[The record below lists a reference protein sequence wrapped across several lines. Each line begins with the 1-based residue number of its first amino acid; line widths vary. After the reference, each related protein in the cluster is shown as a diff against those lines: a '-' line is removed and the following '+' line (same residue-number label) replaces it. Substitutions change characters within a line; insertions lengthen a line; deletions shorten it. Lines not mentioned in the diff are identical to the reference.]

1 MTNSIIKIS
10 SLVWFVCMS
19 ISAITAQPKF
29 KIDIEPTE
37 VYGMPSLHSYAH
49 AQWDGKWLILGGQ
62 TSEDWEFSH
71 ANLEIY
77 VVDPAADQIWT
88 MPTEYLYDQVQSVE
102 QLTSCFA
109 QFYQE
114 GENLYMLGGYGYSPE
129 IEGYYA
135 FPYLSIIN
143 VKKVIQQVIAK
154 DYQGAA
160 RYFRQLE
167 DERFSVMDGM
177 LTKIDNTFYLVG
189 GIEFYGFFDEE
200 DPSFKKQPRQEV
212 ISFQISQNRE
222 GLYEM
227 NQIGSLDYTDEFLE
241 IFSTPIPQIFW
252 DESEGFSIITNEE
265 IDGEEYVN
273 WMDIFQVGY
282 ASSWQRTSKLAHYHS
297 TTIPIFDRKER
308 TMHTLFLNGCTEYLC
323 EEEEITMGLE
333 TVDSMTV
340 FSQSQWNSTIT
351 EESIAPY
358 YNHAKDAQFI
368 LNREIPHYKN
378 GVIKYHKLPEG
389 KTHIGYIYGGAS
401 NANPMIFEDGSL
413 LATSSSQLFKV
424 YLMKEKDKR
433 SL

>member
-1 MTNSIIKIS
+1 MTKLNKNILLLL
-10 SLVWFVCMS
+10 LVGIGFVS
-19 ISAITAQPKF
+19 TNAQPNF
-29 KIDIEPTE
+29 QLEIEPAE

-71 ANLEIY
+71 ANLEIF
-77 VVDPAADQIWT
+77 VVDPATNQIWT
-88 MPTEYLYDQVQSVE
+88 MPSEYLYGIIPSVE

-114 GENLYMLGGYGYSPE
+114 NDYLYMLGGYGYSPE

-143 VKKVIQQVIAK
+143 VKEVIQHIMK
-154 DYQGAA
+154 RDYQSAA
-160 RYFRQLE
+160 RYFQQLE
-167 DERFSVMDGM
+167 DDRFSVMDGM
-177 LTKIDNTFYLVG
+177 LTKMDNTFYLVG

-212 ISFQISQNRE
+212 ISFQIEQNKE

-227 NQIGSLDYTDEFLE
+227 KHIGSLDYTNEFLE
-241 IFSTPIPQIFW
+241 IFSTPVPQIFW

-265 IDGEEYVN
+265 LDGEAFVN
-273 WMDIFQVGY
+273 WMDIFNVGY
-282 ASSWQRTSKLAHYHS
+282 SSAWQRNAKLAHYHS
-297 TTIPIFDRKER
+297 TTIPIFDRKTR
-308 TMHTLFLNGCTEYLC
+308 TMHTLFLNGCTEYFC
-323 EEEEITMGLE
+323 EEDEVFMGLE
-333 TVDSMTV
+333 SVDSMAV
-340 FSQSQWNSTIT
+340 FSQSQWNTTLSK
-351 EESIAPY
+351 ESITPY
-358 YNHAKDAQFI
+358 YDNGKDAQFI
-368 LNREIPHYKN
+368 LNRQIPHYKN

-424 YLMKEKDKR
+424 YMIKEKTQR